1 MTTPKL
7 YLKEVLHEHLHLDLT
22 RCIIKN
28 DSTQVG
34 GGGFSDVFRSKLRG
48 LGNRRITLDFN
59 TEILLN
65 TPVSASNFSTG
76 SYSSAQP
83 TKRRKTT
90 ESSSE
95 NIAVAVKRLRFWDT
109 SRTNLKLE
117 KVPIFSCP
125 HSTHSS

>member
-1 MTTPKL
+1 MTSPKL
-7 YLKEVLHEHLHLDLT
+7 YLTEVLHEHLHLDLT

-28 DSTQVG
+28 NSTQVG

-65 TPVSASNFSTG
+65 TPVSVSNFSTG
-76 SYSSAQP
+76 LYSSTQP

-90 ESSSE
+90 ESNSD
-95 NIAVAVKRLRFWDT
+95 NIAVAVKMLRFLDR
-109 SRTNLKLE
+109 SNLKLE
-117 KVPIFSCP
+117 KVPIFSYP
-125 HSTHSS
+125 HSIHSS